1 MILIKNGL
9 VLDPK
14 SGTEQIADLLINQG
28 IIIQIGKNLLPP
40 DNIQTEVID
49 ATDCVVSP
57 GFVDVHVHF
66 RDPGFTYKED
76 IESGAKAA
84 AKGGFTTVVLMA
96 NTKPVVD
103 NTETLSYVLDK
114 GRQTGIHVETCGT
127 ITLGLKGEI
136 LSPMEELAKAG
147 AVGFTDDGIPI
158 LDETILRNA
167 MEMAKKLGLP
177 LSFHEENPKLITNNG
192 INSGRVAF
200 FYGITGSPREAETTL
215 VERDLKIAL
224 EIGADINI
232 QHISAKEAVNMVRLA
247 KKQGTNIHAEATPHH
262 FSLTEQAVVEKGT
275 LAKMNPPLRQEAD
288 RLAIIAG
295 LKDNTIDII
304 ATDHAPHSSEE
315 KARPITEAPSGI
327 LGLETAFSL
336 GITKLVNP
344 GYLTLMELI
353 QKMTYNPAKLYH
365 LPCGYI
371 EEGAAAD
378 LVIFDTKNTW
388 TVDTF
393 LSKSQNSPFV
403 GETLEGVIHYTICDG
418 KIVYTNTENKR
429 NIL

>member
-57 GFVDVHVHF
+57 GFVDIHVHF

-403 GETLEGVIHYTICDG
+403 GETLEGVIYYTICDG

>member
-403 GETLEGVIHYTICDG
+403 GETLEGVIYYTICDG